1 MMITVHGVVHSLQV
15 DMSFPEFETVSIL
28 LHHTRIMASLIG
40 ITGKIK
46 DGEMVAE

>member
-15 DMSFPEFETVSIL
+15 DLSFTELETVSRI
-28 LHHTRIMASLIG
+28 LHHTRIVASLIA